1 MDIMEDIMRIFKN
14 FNRNL
19 FLAGVLILF
28 SGLVCMTMTGYAQ
41 DKVKHKKPEL
51 SGAAMLKPD
60 LQVHKIFVSK
70 TGVTSSGDHNV
81 RITVK
86 VKNIARFKNCCG
98 PFKIKL
104 EWRENRKSRYRFLRN
119 SGIARLCY
127 DPALMKQVIET
138 RFFDDTVPKGKSREY
153 RVTLDFLGQVI
164 ESREDNNQATVIYRH
179 ILVHSYGCIGV
190 DLVLKKVE
198 IKRTETGVYVKA
210 YVKNRCT
217 GSCNGSI
224 DIAIDESLIPG
235 GSGGIVQPIGI
246 SRIEPYGEYENVWV
260 GVMSNPDGDSTYT
273 VTANLT
279 GCTDRNNSNN
289 SCRVTL
295 RRGADNVTKNCN

>member
-1 MDIMEDIMRIFKN
+1 MRIFKN
-14 FNRNL
+14 FNKNL
-19 FLAGVLILF
+19 FLAGILIFF
-28 SGLVCMTMTGYAQ
+28 SGFVCMHTAVYAQ
-41 DKVKHKKPEL
+41 EANVKHKKPGI
-51 SGAAMLKPD
+51 SGTVMLKPD

-70 TGVTSSGDHNV
+70 TGVTSSGNHNV

-104 EWRENRKSRYRFLRN
+104 EWRKNQKSRYRFLRD

-127 DPALMKQVIET
+127 DPALRKQVIET
-138 RFFDDTVPKGKSREY
+138 RFFDDTVVPKGKSREY
-153 RVTLDFLGQVI
+153 RVTLDFLGQVT
-164 ESREDNNQATVIYRH
+164 ESREDNNQAKVIYKP
-179 ILVHSYGCIGV
+179 ILVHHIGCIGV
-190 DLVLKKVE
+190 DIVLKKVE

-210 YVKNRCT
+210 YVKNRCS
-217 GSCNGSI
+217 GSCDGRINI
-224 DIAIDESLIPG
+224 VIDESLIPG

-246 SRIEPYGEYENVWV
+246 FRIEPYGEYENTWV

-279 GCTDRNNSNN
+279 GCTDRNHSNN
-289 SCRVTL
+289 SCRVIL
-295 RRGADNVTKNCN
+295 RLGADNVTKNCN